1 MHNLQKHL
9 PAFVAKGVTL
19 VAITPELPDR
29 TLSTTEKIELKF
41 PVLSD
46 VGNTFARKLGIV
58 WKQPDTL
65 KPVFKQFGHDLKEF
79 NGDDSF
85 EVPYPA
91 TILVDGEGFVRNL
104 YVEPDYTKRLEPEV
118 ALGWVD
124 EL

>member
-65 KPVFKQFGHDLKEF
+65 KPVFKQFGHDLNKF

-91 TILVDGEGFVRNL
+91 TILVDGKGVVRNL